1 MKSTVTS
8 KFQTTIPKAIR
19 EGLKLSINDSLD
31 WELDNGKVVL
41 KPVYNKF
48 LEYRN
53 SIQVGKGD
61 ISEDISKAKT
71 LRIEKFK

>member
-1 MKSTVTS
+1 MKSTITS
-8 KFQTTIPKAIR
+8 KFQTTIPKSIR

-31 WELDNGKVVL
+31 WELDNGKVIL

-61 ISEDISKAKT
+61 ISEDVSKART
-71 LRIEKFK
+71 LRTDKFR